1 MPVPQWMA
9 KINKRVFNPMELR
22 RGKRPVIT
30 HVGRSSG
37 KEYRTPLDAHRTDGG
52 FVFILMYTS
61 GCDWVQNVMA
71 AGSAKLSV
79 GDDDFDLTL
88 PRLIT
93 KAEAA
98 AVVSPET
105 NLQPGRVKGIE
116 YLQMDIRG

>member
-1 MPVPQWMA
+1 MPVPQWVA
-9 KINKRVFNPMELR
+9 KINKRVFNPMEIR

-37 KEYRTPLDAHRTDGG
+37 KEYHTPLDAHRTEDG

-61 GCDWVQNVMA
+61 ACDWVRNVTA

-79 GDDDFDLTL
+79 SGEEFDLVS

-93 KAEAA
+93 KEQAA
-98 AVVSPET
+98 AVVSPDT
-105 NLQPGRVKGIE
+105 NLQPGRTKGLE

>member
-1 MPVPQWMA
+1 MPVPQWVA
-9 KINKRVFNPMELR
+9 KINKRLFNPMEIR

-30 HVGRSSG
+30 HSGRSSG
-37 KEYRTPLDAHRTDGG
+37 KTYHTPLDAHRTEDG

-61 GCDWVQNVMA
+61 ACDWVQNVVA

-79 GDDDFDLTL
+79 NGEEFDLVS

-93 KAEAA
+93 MEEAA

-116 YLQMDIRG
+116 YLQMDIRQ